1 MRIKSNNN
9 NSCDIHLRSSRLK
22 REVNIC
28 QQNASTW
35 LSAIFVLPVRA
46 CIPGFLITLQLL
58 VGLFTKIENY
68 VSYCEIYIFV
78 LQSDAFFNCQ
88 IKAVRG
94 F

>member
-1 MRIKSNNN
+1 M
-9 NSCDIHLRSSRLK
+9 
-22 REVNIC
+22 C

-46 CIPGFLITLQLL
+46 RIRGFLITLQLP
-58 VGLFTKIENY
+58 VGLFTKMENY

-78 LQSDAFFNCQ
+78 LQSDAFLNCQ
-88 IKAVRG
+88 IKAVPG